1 MLFSSLVFLLLFLPM
16 TLILYYSINHRTYR
30 NLILLAVSL
39 IFYGWAEP
47 KLIVLMLFLLFSNY
61 LLTMIMDRHEGKAR
75 LFWLMSVV
83 VIDLGTLFY
92 YKYFNFTLDNINR
105 IFHTNFVSNV
115 VLPIGISFYLFQ
127 VMSYVIDVYRKEV
140 KVQRNFLLL
149 ATYVALFPQLVAGP
163 IVRYQTIEHELV
175 SRLESWD
182 KMYEGLRR
190 FLIGLGKKVIISNN
204 VAIVSNLVFVETKLE
219 NMNFTLAWLGA
230 LAYTLQIYFDFGGY
244 SDMAIGLGKMFGF
257 DFLENFNYPYIS
269 QSITDFWRRWHISL
283 STWFRDYVYIP
294 LGGNRKGLK
303 RQLVNLLIVWSLTG
317 LWHGAAWNFILWGLY
332 FFVIL
337 ITEKIFLLNLLKK
350 TPRIFRHLYA
360 LILIVI
366 GWVMFNSS
374 SFEQIFVML
383 KNMFVP
389 ANMMSFSAL
398 KELRI
403 LYLWPYFAAG
413 ILCSIPWFNSVK
425 KKLDQS
431 IIGRITLDAVL
442 LLILFWCIVL
452 LVNNSYNPFIYY
464 RF

>member
-1 MLFSSLVFLLLFLPM
+1 MLFSSLVFLLLFLPV

-83 VIDLGTLFY
+83 AIDLGTLFY
-92 YKYFNFTLDNINR
+92 YKYFNFTLININR
-105 IFHTNFVSNV
+105 LFHTNFVSNV

-140 KVQRNFLLL
+140 KVQKNFLLL

-163 IVRYQTIEHELV
+163 IVRYQTVEHELV
-175 SRLESWD
+175 SRQENWD

-257 DFLENFNYPYIS
+257 EFLENFNYPYIS

-303 RQLVNLLIVWSLTG
+303 RQLLNLLIVWSLTG

-332 FFVIL
+332 FFMIL
-337 ITEKIFLLNLLKK
+337 IAEKIFLLHLLEK

-403 LYLWPYFAAG
+403 LYLWPYFVAG
-413 ILCSIPWFNSVK
+413 ILCSVPWFNSVK

-431 IIGRITLDAVL
+431 IIGRITLDAVV